1 MDRVGGLGSS
11 REAGV
16 SLVAQQALDC
26 VLLAVHGGKVQ
37 GRVLLPVDCQRVAAQ
52 VDHPLYG
59 GVLVLHGG
67 IHERSVASDRVTHV
81 LQGVGAKLRVAAF
94 L

>member
-37 GRVLLPVDCQRVAAQ
+37 GRILLPVDRQWVAAQ

-67 IHERSVASDRVTHV
+67 IHERSVASDRVTHI
-81 LQGVGAKLRVAAF
+81 LQGVGAKLRVTAF

>member
-1 MDRVGGLGSS
+1 MDRVGGLWAS

-16 SLVAQQALDC
+16 RFVAQQALDR

-37 GRVLLPVDCQRVAAQ
+37 GRVLLPVDRQWVAAQ
-52 VDHPLYG
+52 IDHSLYG

-67 IHERSVASDRVTHV
+67 IHERRVASDRVTHI
-81 LQGVGAKLRVAAF
+81 LQGVGAKLRVTAF

>member
-1 MDRVGGLGSS
+1 MYRVGGLGSS

-16 SLVAQQALDC
+16 RLVAQQALDR
-26 VLLAVHGGKVQ
+26 VLLAIHGGKVQ
-37 GRVLLPVDCQRVAAQ
+37 GRVLLPVDRQRVAAQ

-67 IHERSVASDRVTHV
+67 VHERSVASDGVAHV
-81 LQGVGAKLRVAAF
+81 LQRAGAQLWV
-94 L
+94 